1 MMRHEEY
8 ILLCGVIQQR
18 MAETVLFVDDES
30 EMLRLYEL
38 TYGSEYTVLTAGSGE
53 EALEVFDDRV
63 DFAFFDRRMPDM
75 AGDEVIETLRNE
87 GYRTPMG
94 IISGGES
101 AYVGTA
107 VEYAVYLTKPPDQE
121 QIHTAIQRHIS

>member
-94 IISGGES
+94 IISAIDPEVEPS
-101 AYVGTA
+101 
-107 VEYAVYLTKPPDQE
+107 VEYAVYLTKPPDQG